1 MDAWGAAEEFG
12 RLVGLNGLS
21 FESGEA
27 GFALESGAKF
37 GLLLCGRDIL
47 AHVVHPM
54 PHPGD
59 DVPLRMLKGA
69 EARGLPGFA
78 LQVGARGSGSEFCVI
93 GAVRVTEAQLS
104 GEALMRAADQL
115 LAWAESVA
123 NSR

>member
-12 RLVGLNGLS
+12 RLVGLNGFS

-27 GFALESGAKF
+27 GFALESGSKF
-37 GLLLCGRDIL
+37 GLLLCGRDIV
-47 AHVVHPM
+47 AHIVHPM

-59 DVPLRMLKGA
+59 DVPLRILQGA
-69 EARGLPGFA
+69 EARDLPGFA
-78 LQVGARGSGSEFCVI
+78 LQVGARGSGSEFCVV

-115 LAWAESVA
+115 LAWAEAVA